1 MTESQEPE
9 RSTEP
14 RSAPGKFVVGKLKRR
29 RTMIVSYCI
38 NQNTSTSQVPEY
50 VLKFMRIFTSQRPG
64 LWILIVSCFFLVF
77 LLFRFRVFFF
87 LFCVCFLYFFFLLVS
102 SSFALFVDGV
112 FVWCCFCFF
121 LFTMPCLL
129 FCYISP
135 THIFQYYDYELL
147 SKHKPMNAKCHIFLL
162 FSWLQKMHI
171 SYVVDFVEIAAC
183 ILQKVEYAFSQGKK
197 NIFLENLGAIKNA

>member
-77 LLFRFRVFFF
+77 LLFRFRVFF
-87 LFCVCFLYFFFLLVS
+87 CFFLCFVFVFFCWFS

-112 FVWCCFCFF
+112 FVVLFFVFFCLPCLVCCF
-121 LFTMPCLL
+121 
-129 FCYISP
+129 
-135 THIFQYYDYELL
+135 
-147 SKHKPMNAKCHIFLL
+147 AIFLQPI
-162 FSWLQKMHI
+162 F
-171 SYVVDFVEIAAC
+171 F
-183 ILQKVEYAFSQGKK
+183 
-197 NIFLENLGAIKNA
+197 NITIMSCCPSTSP

>member
-64 LWILIVSCFFLVF
+64 LWILIVSCFFSCFFIVPFSCFFCFFFVFCFFSSAGFPLLLHCLWMVF
-77 LLFRFRVFFF
+77 LLCCF
-87 LFCVCFLYFFFLLVS
+87 LFFSVYH
-102 SSFALFVDGV
+102 ALFVV
-112 FVWCCFCFF
+112 
-121 LFTMPCLL
+121 LL
-129 FCYISP
+129 Y
-135 THIFQYYDYELL
+135 
-147 SKHKPMNAKCHIFLL
+147 
-162 FSWLQKMHI
+162 FSNPYF
-171 SYVVDFVEIAAC
+171 S
-183 ILQKVEYAFSQGKK
+183 ILR
-197 NIFLENLGAIKNA
+197 L